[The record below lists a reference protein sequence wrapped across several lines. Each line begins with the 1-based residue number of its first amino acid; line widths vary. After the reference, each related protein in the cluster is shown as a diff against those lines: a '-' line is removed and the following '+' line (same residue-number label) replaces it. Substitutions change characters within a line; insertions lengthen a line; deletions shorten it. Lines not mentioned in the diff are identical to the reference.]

1 MLEAPRTENEEL
13 ASSGKM
19 EPLCIWAS
27 ESGSEAQGDGFKEVQ
42 PYPVLHKKALKT
54 SQQVRR
60 APLLLRP
67 LQPSA
72 SVLDPKR
79 ISGQSGQ
86 GSGSSGFIAKLLEF
100 GPPIVILLNAITIA
114 LDSDVI
120 ENDSILRLVES
131 CFAMFYLLEFMIKLG
146 LLGCRGYFWAENW
159 TWNWFDFLCL
169 LCALLELS
177 AVLVSVLG
185 FTSTPFLEDVTV
197 VRVFRLGQLMRT
209 VRVLNFK
216 MFGELRQITLGIMNG
231 CGVLFWAVVLLF
243 GVIYVFGVVMR
254 NLVGDAMEEFKNIPN
269 SMFTLFRCFTD
280 GCSDYAGTPLAE
292 RLRIVYGAPFTL
304 GYVCVTMLVAVGIFN
319 MIMAIFLEN
328 ATASAGRRKQRE
340 LGERA
345 NSTEHALRRVIVQ
358 MIDPTAQERARGR
371 RGTMAARI
379 SGLFDLRPTEGDATR
394 GRLTRQ
400 RSKSTEL
407 FWHTQYEL
415 LKHSGA
421 TVDRK
426 TFMLWLQE
434 PAFLHV
440 LESADVDVSNK
451 FDLFDVLD
459 SDMGGRLE
467 LDEVVTGLM
476 KLRGVV
482 CDIAC
487 LSANVCFLFNSKDL
501 IAIRLQVISAV
512 NKSSNLLASE
522 RENESRQEQYT
533 YWFCAAEAIGGLAI
547 QGAAAFEASLSPTF
561 QDFLTRRLNESHGL
575 EFEAVPL
582 DFNQNFEF
590 VSNGGVE
597 FIFSN
602 PAAYTCMAVEFNL
615 QTVASLI
622 NYRKGNALGQ
632 FAGVI
637 FARQDSAFHT
647 IDDLRNARV
656 EAVSISGLGAMQL
669 QQAELLAQGLNIM
682 TDVPRLTFAFNQN
695 KIVQDVELGLADVG
709 FVRTDLIDRNVAS
722 NLTKWEY
729 FRVIGQIPDSDFPF
743 ARSTA
748 FTPEWPIGALPH
760 VTDEVKELVASS
772 LMALDRFS
780 PDPELSQPA
789 IAGNF
794 ASWSTPMNYFGL
806 LDMLQSIEYYDRSSK
821 KCLRSSDEYEAIR
834 CPAGFVKKGRDKVF
848 CEDCRIG
855 YSCLCS
861 PCAKLRDP
869 EYVMK
874 ASLSST
880 AWRGNIDVDQV
891 NNLTTV
897 ASSCERMSVC
907 GQVFAGQ
914 KLRWVLLDQIG
925 TASRTAINA
934 PLVTSVQIRT
944 AIDGSWFSTDV
955 RNVTIDDE
963 DTQEYTLE
971 YDVQG
976 SGTQVVQVDINGQPA
991 ALSPVVLEVLPA
1003 PLRQIECPPGREADF
1018 DGACTPCAPGT
1029 ASAGGGAP
1037 CRPCDPG
1044 TFQPLA
1050 EQSNCEACAVGT
1062 FQESPASLQCELC
1075 PPGYSSRGKIGSLV
1089 CSPCDPGQ
1097 EAPNNGSERCSLCP
1111 RGFYSQDEGSS
1122 QCLQCSGGKGTT
1134 EQGVTNPDLCICLP
1148 GEFIDTVDSSGGN
1161 DTSAMGG
1168 QCIPCTQGLVCP
1180 GGNGPPL
1187 QKAGFWVD
1195 TAEHGYSAY
1204 RCRDRWQCPEG
1215 LLSSCSDGREGLACN
1230 NCKEWHRQGSQG
1242 KCKPCEGV
1250 DVLPAM
1256 LLLLATVLTG
1266 GVLLSFVHT
1275 NAARQRLGQ
1284 VTVFLTAGQIILML
1298 QLMAAMRNL
1307 DLQWTG
1313 PALYVFEF
1321 LEIFAFDVDFLN
1333 IGCVV
1338 SNDGAVLTFAMQLLA
1353 YPVFAA
1359 LLILVWV
1366 CISRLGLEVTG
1377 NDVINMNG
1385 LALLTL
1391 YMTLTIN
1398 SLLPLQCVANPN
1410 GTFSMQTQPGVICF
1424 QSDEHWALMFM
1435 CVLGIL
1441 MYPVAILSVALRA
1454 TIMYPHL
1461 AQSRPRQEKKVC
1473 KAKNGPRVCGMRS
1486 NPDTTKQRSYISSGK
1501 GLLIVNRYRFLFERF
1516 RSLAFWQGVEASGVP
1531 GRFCLNAGCSVFW
1544 TFGRPI
1550 ASPLEPQQPSR
1561 NTLLALIP
1569 VAVASFPTVQV
1580 VLLAAVHAGA
1590 DPHMAVEDASGKR
1603 GIARARFCF
1612 VYSQRCPGEGV
1623 TDMLFSTAVVLF
1635 LVVAGPIL
1643 SSESAQDRQAYA
1655 GFLSWSFTMLLA
1667 FAFLTLFVTIGLFL
1681 WRASA
1686 DEKTFK
1692 IFLTHHKSAAGA
1704 LARFIKSILNKHSH
1718 DKVFLDS
1725 DELQDLDSL
1734 FESVRSNVAFLVPL
1748 LTPQMI
1754 SRPWCVGELVTAHF
1768 NRVPLLPISCDGYRL
1783 SSSVNAAQLVN
1794 AWSPDDFQPL
1804 LAVGIQEDMID
1815 AMIEHLYALPSIA
1828 LNRRGSMEDQEA
1840 TILRVITSSE
1850 PWMRFYR

>member
-1 MLEAPRTENEEL
+1 
-13 ASSGKM
+13 
-19 EPLCIWAS
+19 
-27 ESGSEAQGDGFKEVQ
+27 
-42 PYPVLHKKALKT
+42 
-54 SQQVRR
+54 
-60 APLLLRP
+60 
-67 LQPSA
+67 
-72 SVLDPKR
+72 
-79 ISGQSGQ
+79 
-86 GSGSSGFIAKLLEF
+86 
-100 GPPIVILLNAITIA
+100 
-114 LDSDVI
+114 
-120 ENDSILRLVES
+120 
-131 CFAMFYLLEFMIKLG
+131 
-146 LLGCRGYFWAENW
+146 
-159 TWNWFDFLCL
+159 
-169 LCALLELS
+169 
-177 AVLVSVLG
+177 
-185 FTSTPFLEDVTV
+185 
-197 VRVFRLGQLMRT
+197 
-209 VRVLNFK
+209 
-216 MFGELRQITLGIMNG
+216 
-231 CGVLFWAVVLLF
+231 
-243 GVIYVFGVVMR
+243 
-254 NLVGDAMEEFKNIPN
+254 
-269 SMFTLFRCFTD
+269 
-280 GCSDYAGTPLAE
+280 
-292 RLRIVYGAPFTL
+292 
-304 GYVCVTMLVAVGIFN
+304 
-319 MIMAIFLEN
+319 
-328 ATASAGRRKQRE
+328 
-340 LGERA
+340 
-345 NSTEHALRRVIVQ
+345 
-358 MIDPTAQERARGR
+358 
-371 RGTMAARI
+371 
-379 SGLFDLRPTEGDATR
+379 
-394 GRLTRQ
+394 
-400 RSKSTEL
+400 
-407 FWHTQYEL
+407 
-415 LKHSGA
+415 
-421 TVDRK
+421 
-426 TFMLWLQE
+426 
-434 PAFLHV
+434 
-440 LESADVDVSNK
+440 
-451 FDLFDVLD
+451 
-459 SDMGGRLE
+459 
-467 LDEVVTGLM
+467 
-476 KLRGVV
+476 
-482 CDIAC
+482 
-487 LSANVCFLFNSKDL
+487 
-501 IAIRLQVISAV
+501 
-512 NKSSNLLASE
+512 
-522 RENESRQEQYT
+522 
-533 YWFCAAEAIGGLAI
+533 
-547 QGAAAFEASLSPTF
+547 
-561 QDFLTRRLNESHGL
+561 
-575 EFEAVPL
+575 
-582 DFNQNFEF
+582 
-590 VSNGGVE
+590 
-597 FIFSN
+597 
-602 PAAYTCMAVEFNL
+602 MAVEFNL
-615 QTVASLI
+615 QMVASLI
-622 NYRKGNALGQ
+622 NYRKGNALGK

-637 FARQDSAFHT
+637 FTRQDSPFQT
-647 IDDLRNARV
+647 FDDLRTANV

-669 QQAELLAQGLNIM
+669 QQAELLSQGLNIM

-709 FVRTDLIDRNVAS
+709 FVRTDLIDRNVAN

-780 PDPELSQPA
+780 PDPELSEPA
-789 IAGNF
+789 IAGMTGDKPHRELF
-794 ASWSTPMNYFGL
+794 VGDGA
-806 LDMLQSIEYYDRSSK
+806 E
-821 KCLRSSDEYEAIR
+821 EAIK
-834 CPAGFVKKGRDKVF
+834 CPAGFVKKARDKVF
-848 CEDCRIG
+848 CEDCRTG

-869 EYVMK
+869 EYVLK

-880 AWRGNIDVDQV
+880 AWMGNVDVGQV
-891 NNLTTV
+891 NNETIV

-907 GQVFAGQ
+907 GQVFTGQ

-925 TASRTAINA
+925 TASRLAINA
-934 PLVTSVQIRT
+934 PLVTSVSIRT
-944 AIDGSWFSTDV
+944 SVDGPWLSTDV
-955 RNVTIDDE
+955 RNITIEDA
-963 DTQEYTLE
+963 DTQEYSLE
-971 YDVQG
+971 YEAQG
-976 SGTQVVQVDINGQPA
+976 SGTQVIQVDINGQPA
-991 ALSPVVLEVLPA
+991 ALSPVVLEVRPP
-1003 PLRQIECPPGREADF
+1003 PLRQIDCPPGRQPDF
-1018 DGACTPCAPGT
+1018 HGVCTACAPGT

-1044 TFQPLA
+1044 TSQPLA

-1062 FQESPASLQCELC
+1062 FQESPASLRCELC
-1075 PPGYSSRGKIGSLV
+1075 PPGYSSRGKTGSLV
-1089 CSPCDPGQ
+1089 CSACDPGQ

-1111 RGFYSQDEGSS
+1111 RGFYSEEEGSS
-1122 QCLQCSGGKGTT
+1122 HCVQCNGGKGTT
-1134 EQGVTNPDLCICLP
+1134 EQGVTDPGLCICLP
-1148 GEFIDTVDSSGGN
+1148 GEFLADASEGN
-1161 DTSAMGG
+1161 VPSALGG
-1168 QCIPCTQGLVCP
+1168 QCVPCAEGLVCP

-1195 TAEHGYSAY
+1195 TAAHGHSAY
-1204 RCRDRWQCPEG
+1204 RCRDKWQCPEG
-1215 LLSSCSDGREGLACN
+1215 PLGWCSDGREGRACN
-1230 NCKEWHRQGSQG
+1230 NCKEWHRQGTQG
-1242 KCKPCEGV
+1242 RCKPCEGV

-1313 PALYVFEF
+1313 PALYVIEF
-1321 LEIFAFDVDFLN
+1321 LDIFAFDVDFLN

-1359 LLILVWV
+1359 LLMLVWV
-1366 CISRLGLEVTG
+1366 CISRLGLEVTW
-1377 NDVINMNG
+1377 NDVVNMNG

-1398 SLLPLQCVANPN
+1398 SLLPLQCIANPN

-1441 MYPVAILSVALRA
+1441 MYPVAILTVALRA
-1454 TIMYPHL
+1454 TIMYP
-1461 AQSRPRQEKKVC
+1461 
-1473 KAKNGPRVCGMRS
+1473 
-1486 NPDTTKQRSYISSGK
+1486 SYISSGK

-1516 RSLAFWQGVEASGVP
+1516 RSLAFWVGASRYFYGVAPTAFRYLRNINTEGMVRTGANSTLREG
-1531 GRFCLNAGCSVFW
+1531 NARGIEFQVSY
-1544 TFGRPI
+1544 
-1550 ASPLEPQQPSR
+1550 LLR

-1580 VLLAAVHAGA
+1580 VLLAAVLLAGMLVQIRTWPWRTQVA
-1590 DPHMAVEDASGKR
+1590 N
-1603 GIARARFCF
+1603 
-1612 VYSQRCPGEGV
+1612 V

-1667 FAFLTLFVTIGLFL
+1667 FAFLTLFVTIALFL
-1681 WRASA
+1681 WRRCHP
-1686 DEKTFK
+1686 EKTFK

-1828 LNRRGSMEDQEA
+1828 LNRRGTMEDQEA

-1850 PWMRFYR
+1850 MKRRRFVDSASTSGGARVLIIGHTEDEEAMSASMVLQMELQRMLQERVAGPRTRAEIVKALPTADSLIVLLHKGVLYNATFAEMILEASRAALKDGDGTGSDMMMTKVPSIASSSSGGDRQGRAWTKLVTVNADTGFVYPGHEFYTVLHGQGLGVDGLGPDVGPYLVDAYKAIFKKISMPFSCSHAAEGLLLQQAKEISKRLVASMDTMLMGKTSTGRHGNSVPGSANSDLMNSISPGSVRTSRAKDAADKASPAHRPTEVTDAITDFDELGRLSSLGASDSDSEGRVGCESAGIAFELPRSEDAEQHSF